1 MPNNKTINNLTIGI
15 GFSLIILLIS
25 STASYLGIQEQNRH
39 RQELA
44 ITRKIISTSNSLLS
58 SLQGA
63 ETGNRGFLLTG
74 KESYLEPFNMALKS
88 LPGELQEVEALTKM
102 DPVQKVRVD
111 SLLTAAQ
118 WRLAVLKESVDVKR
132 KGGVVSLA
140 HLDESKMAMD
150 KCRAIIKA
158 IIHYEDDNI
167 DKKSA
172 DLDNSSFIT
181 TLFIIISA
189 LLSLIITSYFYF
201 RLRADFLKRSALEKS
216 LREKDEGISRRL
228 NLVQKITNRIALGD
242 YDVKAEEIEDD
253 DLGAIAKSV
262 NRMSK
267 SLKKSFDQ
275 LTDNDWL
282 HAGYAKLYTG
292 LVGNKGED
300 IIAADSI
307 KSLVS
312 YTESVS
318 GAIYIFNDEKLQLS
332 GTYGLDMQTQKYF
345 MPGEGYIGQV
355 FLDREPKAL
364 HNLNAADYVVSFAN
378 GKIGVQHIF
387 FLPMLVDGQVLG
399 VLEIGQME
407 PFTVI
412 EQTFLTECARQIGIA
427 LVSAKGRA
435 KIQALL
441 EETQVQS
448 EELLTQHAELESLN
462 TELEAQTLRLQSS
475 EEELKVQHEELMQ
488 SNQELEERSRL
499 LEDKNLMIA
508 ERNQE
513 IQHKAEELALST
525 KYKSEFLA
533 NMSHELRTPLNSI
546 LLLSRLLSENVEEN
560 LNSDQIESAKV
571 IQSSGTSLLT
581 LIDEIL
587 DLSKIESGKMT
598 LDYASLDL
606 HDILSDLNSL
616 FLPIVQEKGLLLKTN
631 ISDKVNRR
639 FQGDRLRIDQ
649 VLRNLISN
657 AIKFTKEGEVRLEI
671 YEDPSDSDRLVFAVV
686 DTGIGI
692 PLEKQKIIFE
702 AFQQAD
708 GSTRRKFGGTGLGLS
723 ISREIARLLGGEIRL
738 ESEVGKGSTF
748 LFIIPKSKVEV
759 KEILTKEQQL
769 VEEISSEV
777 EEVIEIVKEDSYN
790 PVTIRI
796 PEEIPDDRD
805 TVVEGDKVI
814 LIVEDDINFAK
825 ALLKYTHTQ
834 NYKGV
839 VVVRGDHALPAA
851 EKYHPVAV
859 LLDIQLPIMDGWAV
873 MDQLKG
879 NKATR
884 HIPVHIMSS
893 LEVKKESLLKGAI
906 DFINK
911 PVALEQMTS
920 VFQRIESALSRS
932 PKKVL
937 IVEENPK
944 HASALSYFLSSFSIS
959 LEVKDNVE
967 DSITALRTADVDC
980 VILDMGV
987 PDEMGYHTLEAIKQH
1002 EGLENLP
1009 IIIFTGKNLSKA
1021 EELKIKKY
1029 ADSVVVKTAHSYQRI
1044 LDEVGLFLHLIEVN
1058 NSDDARR
1065 KNNGLGALTDVLKG
1079 KKVLVAD
1086 DDVRNIF
1093 SMTKALEK
1101 FQVKVIPAMDGKEA
1115 LEVLMSG
1122 EPIDIVLMDMMM
1134 PEMDGYE
1141 TIKNIRQH
1149 ADYARLPIIA
1159 VTAKSMIG
1167 DREKCIQAG
1176 ASDYISKPVDIDQLL
1191 SLLRVWLYEN

>member
-1 MPNNKTINNLTIGI
+1 MPNSKTLNNLTWGI
-15 GFSLIILLIS
+15 GFSLVVLLIS
-25 STASYLGIQEQNRH
+25 STASYIGIQEQNRH

-44 ITRKIISTSNSLLS
+44 VTRKIISTSTSLLA

-74 KESYLEPFNMALKS
+74 KESYLEPFNNALES
-88 LPGELQEVEALTKM
+88 LPKELQEIEALTKQ

-111 SLLTAAQ
+111 SLVIAAK
-118 WRLAVLKESVDVKR
+118 WRLDILKESVATKR
-132 KGGVVSLA
+132 RGGVFGLA
-140 HLDESKMAMD
+140 QLDESKMAMD
-150 KCRAIIKA
+150 KCRAIIKD
-158 IIHYEDDNI
+158 INQYEDDNI
-167 DKKSA
+167 DRKSA
-172 DLDNSSFIT
+172 NLDNSSFIT
-181 TLFIIISA
+181 TLFIVISA

-201 RLRADFLKRSALEKS
+201 RLRADFLKRATLEKS

-242 YDVKAEEIEDD
+242 YDVKAEEVGDD
-253 DLGAIAKSV
+253 DLGEIAKAV

-267 SLKKSFDQ
+267 ALKKSFEQ

-292 LVGNKGED
+292 LMGNKSEQT
-300 IIAADSI
+300 IAADSI
-307 KSLVS
+307 KSLVD
-312 YTESVS
+312 YTGAIS
-318 GAIYIFNDEKLQLS
+318 GAIYIFNDDKLELS
-332 GTYGLDMQTQKYF
+332 GAYGLDMQTQRYF
-345 MPGEGYIGQV
+345 LPGEGYIGQV
-355 FLDREPKAL
+355 FVDRESKTL
-364 HNLNAADYVVSFAN
+364 HNLNATDYVVSFAN
-378 GKIGVQHIF
+378 GKINVQHII
-387 FLPMLVDGQVLG
+387 FLPMLVDDQVLG
-399 VLEIGQME
+399 VLEVGQMDS
-407 PFTVI
+407 FTTV
-412 EQTFLTECARQIGIA
+412 EQTLLNECARQIGIA

-435 KIQALL
+435 KIQTLL

-513 IQHKAEELALST
+513 IQQKAEELALST

-546 LLLSRLLSENVEEN
+546 LLLSRLLSENVEKN

-616 FLPIVQEKGLLLKTN
+616 FLPIVKEKGLAFKTTVSAK
-631 ISDKVNRR
+631 IAPH
-639 FQGDRLRIDQ
+639 FEGDRLRIDQ

-671 YEDPSDSDRLVFAVV
+671 YEDPSDHDRLVFAVV
-686 DTGIGI
+686 DSGIGI

-777 EEVIEIVKEDSYN
+777 EEVIEIVKEDTYN

-805 TVVEGDKVI
+805 TVAEGDKVI
-814 LIVEDDINFAK
+814 LIVEDDVNFAK

-851 EKYHPVAV
+851 QKYHPAAI

-920 VFQRIESALSRS
+920 VFQKIE
-932 PKKVL
+932 
-937 IVEENPK
+937 
-944 HASALSYFLSSFSIS
+944 
-959 LEVKDNVE
+959 
-967 DSITALRTADVDC
+967 
-980 VILDMGV
+980 
-987 PDEMGYHTLEAIKQH
+987 
-1002 EGLENLP
+1002 
-1009 IIIFTGKNLSKA
+1009 
-1021 EELKIKKY
+1021 
-1029 ADSVVVKTAHSYQRI
+1029 
-1044 LDEVGLFLHLIEVN
+1044 
-1058 NSDDARR
+1058 
-1065 KNNGLGALTDVLKG
+1065 
-1079 KKVLVAD
+1079 
-1086 DDVRNIF
+1086 
-1093 SMTKALEK
+1093 
-1101 FQVKVIPAMDGKEA
+1101 
-1115 LEVLMSG
+1115 
-1122 EPIDIVLMDMMM
+1122 
-1134 PEMDGYE
+1134 
-1141 TIKNIRQH
+1141 
-1149 ADYARLPIIA
+1149 
-1159 VTAKSMIG
+1159 
-1167 DREKCIQAG
+1167 
-1176 ASDYISKPVDIDQLL
+1176 
-1191 SLLRVWLYEN
+1191 

>member
-1 MPNNKTINNLTIGI
+1 MPNKTLNNLSIGI
-15 GFSLIILLIS
+15 GLSLFVLLVS
-25 STASYLGIQEQNRH
+25 STASYMGIKDQNKH
-39 RQELA
+39 REELTV
-44 ITRKIISTSNSLLS
+44 TRKIISLSNIILN

-63 ETGNRGFLLTG
+63 ETGNRGYLLTG
-74 KESYLEPFNMALKS
+74 KENYLDPFNMALAS
-88 LPGELQEVEALTKM
+88 LPNELNEIKELTEA
-102 DPVQKVRVD
+102 DPIQRSRVD
-111 SLLTAAQ
+111 SLFTAVQ
-118 WRLAVLKESVDVKR
+118 WRLAVLKESVDTKR
-132 KGGVVSLA
+132 KGGTVTVEK
-140 HLDESKMAMD
+140 LDESKTAMD
-150 KCRAIIKA
+150 KCRNIIKD
-158 IIHYEDDNI
+158 IIHYEDDDI
-167 DKKSA
+167 DRKA
-172 DLDNSSFIT
+172 ANLDNSSFIT
-181 TLFIIISA
+181 TLFIVISA
-189 LLSLIITSYFYF
+189 LLSLIITAYFYF
-201 RLRADFLKRSALEKS
+201 RLRADFLRRLALEKS
-216 LREKDEGISRRL
+216 LVEKDEGIARRL
-228 NLVQKITNRIALGD
+228 NLVQNITNRIASGD
-242 YDVKAEEIEDD
+242 YDVKAEDIEDD

-275 LTDNDWL
+275 LRDNDWL
-282 HAGYAKLYTG
+282 HMGYADLYTG
-292 LVGNKGED
+292 LVGNKTERLL
-300 IIAADSI
+300 ATDSI
-307 KSLVS
+307 KGLVN
-312 YTESVS
+312 YIGAIT
-318 GAIYIFNDEKLQLS
+318 GAIYIFNEEKLERS
-332 GTYGLDMQTQKYF
+332 GCYGLDPKAQLYF
-345 MPGEGYIGQV
+345 LPGEGYVGQV
-355 FLDREPKAL
+355 FVDKETKVINNIREE
-364 HNLNAADYVVSFAN
+364 DYLVSFAS
-378 GKIGVQHIF
+378 GKINVPHLIF
-387 FLPMLVDGQVLG
+387 VPIVSTDQVLG
-399 VLEIGQME
+399 VLEIGHRQ
-407 PFTVI
+407 PFTELEVI
-412 EQTFLTECARQIGIA
+412 FLTESARQLSIA
-427 LVSAKGRA
+427 LASAKGRA

-448 EELLTQHAELESLN
+448 EELLSQHAELENLN

-488 SNQELEERSRL
+488 SNQELEERSKM

-508 ERNQE
+508 ERNLE
-513 IQHKAEELALST
+513 IQQKAEELALST

-546 LLLSRLLSENVEEN
+546 LLLSRLLSENNEQN
-560 LNSDQIESAKV
+560 LNADQIESAKV

-598 LDYASLDL
+598 LEYANLNL
-606 HDILSDLNSL
+606 NDICADLNNL
-616 FLPIVQEKGLLLKTN
+616 FLPIVKEKGLAFTINIDPKLKRN
-631 ISDKVNRR
+631 

-657 AIKFTKEGEVRLEI
+657 AIKFTTAGEVRLDI
-671 YEDPSDSDRLVFAVV
+671 YGDSATKDKLVFAVV
-686 DTGIGI
+686 DSGIGI

-723 ISREIARLLGGEIRL
+723 ISREIARLLGGEIKL
-738 ESEVGKGSTF
+738 TSEEGKGSTF
-748 LFIIPKSKVEV
+748 SFIIPDHKVELGEV
-759 KEILTKEQQL
+759 QTKEQQL
-769 VEEISSEV
+769 VEEIHSEV
-777 EEVIEIVKEDSYN
+777 EEVRELVTEETYN
-790 PVTIRI
+790 PATIRI
-796 PEEIPDDRD
+796 PEELPDDRNNI
-805 TVVEGDKVI
+805 TEGDKVI

-825 ALLKYTHTQ
+825 ALLKYTHSQ
-834 NYKGV
+834 HYKGV

-851 EKYHPVAV
+851 KKYHPQAV

-873 MDQLKG
+873 MDELKG
-879 NKATR
+879 DKETR

-920 VFQRIESALSRS
+920 VFQKIESALSKS

-944 HASALSYFLSSFSIS
+944 HARALAYFLSSFDIS
-959 LEVKDNVE
+959 LEVKDNVT
-967 DSITALRTADVDC
+967 DSINALATAEVDC

-987 PDEMGYHTLEAIKQH
+987 PDEMGYNTLEAIKQH

-1009 IIIFTGKNLSKA
+1009 IIIFTGKNLSKS

-1044 LDEVGLFLHLIEVN
+1044 LDEVGLFLHLIETN
-1058 NSDDARR
+1058 NSDDVRR

-1101 FQVKVIPAMDGKEA
+1101 FQVQVIPAMDGKEA
-1115 LEVLMSG
+1115 LEVLNSG
-1122 EPIDIVLMDMMM
+1122 ETIDIVLMDMMM

-1141 TIKNIRQH
+1141 TIRNIRQE
-1149 ADYARLPIIA
+1149 ASFATLPIIA

-1176 ASDYISKPVDIDQLL
+1176 ASDYISKPVDVDQLL

>member
-1 MPNNKTINNLTIGI
+1 MPNKTLNNLSIGI
-15 GFSLIILLIS
+15 GLSLFVLLVS
-25 STASYLGIQEQNRH
+25 STASYLGIKEQNKH
-39 RQELA
+39 RQELTA
-44 ITRKIISTSNSLLS
+44 TRKIISLSNIILN

-63 ETGNRGFLLTG
+63 ETGNRGYLLTG
-74 KESYLEPFNMALKS
+74 KENYLEPFNIALAS
-88 LPGELQEVEALTKM
+88 LPVELKEIKELTEVDSA
-102 DPVQKVRVD
+102 QKIRVD
-111 SLLTAAQ
+111 SLFTAAQ
-118 WRLAVLKESVDVKR
+118 QRLTVLKESVDIKR
-132 KGGVVSLA
+132 KGGTVSLE
-140 HLDESKMAMD
+140 HLDESKSAMD
-150 KCRAIIKA
+150 KCRNIIKD
-158 IIHYEDDNI
+158 IIHYEDADI
-167 DKKSA
+167 DQKSTN
-172 DLDNSSFIT
+172 LDNSSFIT
-181 TLFIIISA
+181 TLFIVISA
-189 LLSLIITSYFYF
+189 LLSLIITAYFYF
-201 RLRADFLKRSALEKS
+201 RLRADFLKRLTLEKS
-216 LREKDEGISRRL
+216 LVEKDEGIARRL
-228 NLVQKITNRIALGD
+228 NLVQQITNRIATGD
-242 YDVKAEEIEDD
+242 YNVKAEDIEDD

-275 LTDNDWL
+275 LKDNDWL
-282 HAGYAKLYTG
+282 HMGYADLYTG
-292 LVGNKGED
+292 LVGNKTERLLTTD
-300 IIAADSI
+300 AI
-307 KSLVS
+307 KGLVN
-312 YTESVS
+312 YIGAIT
-318 GAIYIFNDEKLQLS
+318 GAIYIFNDEKLERS
-332 GTYGLDMQTQKYF
+332 GCYGLDPKTQLYF
-345 MPGEGYIGQV
+345 LPGEGYVGQV
-355 FLDREPKAL
+355 FVDKELKVVNNIRT
-364 HNLNAADYVVSFAN
+364 ADYLVSFAS
-378 GKIGVQHIF
+378 GKINVPHLIF
-387 FLPMLVDGQVLG
+387 VPIISADQVLG
-399 VLEIGQME
+399 VLEIGHGQLFTEME
-407 PFTVI
+407 V
-412 EQTFLTECARQIGIA
+412 TFLTECARQLGIA
-427 LVSAKGRA
+427 IASAKGRA
-435 KIQALL
+435 KIQTLL

-448 EELLTQHAELESLN
+448 EELLSQHAELENLN

-499 LEDKNLMIA
+499 LEDKNLLIA

-513 IQHKAEELALST
+513 IQQKAEELALST

-546 LLLSRLLSENVEEN
+546 LLLSRLLSENNEQN
-560 LNSDQIESAKV
+560 LSSDQIESAKV

-598 LDYASLDL
+598 LEYASLNL
-606 HDILSDLNSL
+606 NDISADLNNL
-616 FLPIVQEKGLLLKTN
+616 FLPMVNEKGLVFTIN
-631 ISDKVNRR
+631 IDPKVNQR

-657 AIKFTKEGEVRLEI
+657 AIKFTAAGEVRLDI
-671 YEDPSDSDRLVFAVV
+671 YEDSAAKDTLVFAVV
-686 DTGIGI
+686 DSGIGI

-738 ESEVGKGSTF
+738 VSEEGKGSTF
-748 LFIIPKSKVEV
+748 LFIIPNHQVELDEV
-759 KEILTKEQQL
+759 RSKEQQL
-769 VEEISSEV
+769 VEEIHSEI
-777 EEVIEIVKEDSYN
+777 EEVRELVMDDAYN
-790 PVTIRI
+790 PATIRI
-796 PEEIPDDRD
+796 PEELPDDRNHI
-805 TVVEGDKVI
+805 TEGDKVI
-814 LIVEDDINFAK
+814 LIVEDDVNFAK
-825 ALLKYTHTQ
+825 ALLKYAHSQ
-834 NYKGV
+834 HYKGV

-851 EKYHPVAV
+851 KKYHPQAV

-873 MDQLKG
+873 MDELKG
-879 NKATR
+879 AKETR

-920 VFQRIESALSRS
+920 VFQKIESALSRS

-944 HASALSYFLSSFSIS
+944 HASALAYFLSSFNIS
-959 LEVKDNVE
+959 LEVKDNVI
-967 DSITALRTADVDC
+967 DSINALGTAEVDC

-987 PDEMGYHTLEAIKQH
+987 PDEMGYNTLEAIKQH

-1009 IIIFTGKNLSKA
+1009 IIIFTGKNLSKS

-1044 LDEVGLFLHLIEVN
+1044 LDEVGLFLHLIEIN
-1058 NSDDARR
+1058 NSDDVRR

-1101 FQVKVIPAMDGKEA
+1101 FQVQVIPAMDGKEA
-1115 LEVLMSG
+1115 LEVLNSG
-1122 EPIDIVLMDMMM
+1122 ETIDIVLMDMMM

-1141 TIKNIRQH
+1141 TIKNIRQTPPF
-1149 ADYARLPIIA
+1149 ATLPIIA

>member
-1 MPNNKTINNLTIGI
+1 MPNNKTLNNLTIGI
-15 GFSLIILLIS
+15 GFSLLILLIS
-25 STASYLGIQEQNRH
+25 STASYVGIQQQNRH
-39 RQELA
+39 RRELSV
-44 ITRKIISTSNSLLS
+44 TRKVISLSNALLN

-74 KESYLEPFNMALKS
+74 KESYLEPFNTALRS
-88 LPGELQEVEALTKM
+88 LPEELHEMQDLTKM
-102 DPVQKVRVD
+102 DPIQKVRVD
-111 SLLTAAQ
+111 SLLVAAQ
-118 WRLAVLKESVDVKR
+118 WRLNVLKESVTVKR
-132 KGGVVSLA
+132 KGGNIGLEHLEVSKL
-140 HLDESKMAMD
+140 AMD
-150 KCRAIIKA
+150 KCRVIIKD
-158 IIHYEDDNI
+158 IIQYEEDNI
-167 DKKSA
+167 DQKAA
-172 DLDNSSFIT
+172 DLDDSSFIT
-181 TLFIIISA
+181 TLFIVISA
-189 LLSLIITSYFYF
+189 LLSLIITTYFYF
-201 RLRADFLKRSALEKS
+201 RLRADFIKRTELEKS

-228 NLVQKITNRIALGD
+228 KLVQKITNRITLGD
-242 YDVKAEEIEDD
+242 YSVVADEIGDD
-253 DLGAIAKSV
+253 DLGEIAKAV

-267 SLKKSFDQ
+267 ALKKSFDK

-282 HAGYAKLYTG
+282 HAGYAKLYTK
-292 LVGNKGED
+292 LMGNKSEEM
-300 IIAADSI
+300 IASDAI

-312 YTESVS
+312 YVEAAT
-318 GAIYIFNDEKLQLS
+318 GAIYVFNDERLALF
-332 GTYGLDMQTQKYF
+332 GTYGLDTQVQQYF
-345 MPGEGYIGQV
+345 LPGESYIGQV
-355 FLDREPKAL
+355 FIDREPKVL
-364 HNLNAADYVVSFAN
+364 SNINSADYVVSFAN
-378 GKIGVQHIF
+378 GQINVQHIL
-387 FLPMLVDGQVLG
+387 FLPMSVDDQVLG

-407 PFTVI
+407 GFTPV
-412 EQTFLTECARQIGIA
+412 EHTFLNECARQIAIA

-475 EEELKVQHEELMQ
+475 EEELKVQHEELIQ

-499 LEDKNLMIA
+499 LEDKNLLIA

-513 IQHKAEELALST
+513 IQQKAEELALST

-560 LNSDQIESAKV
+560 LNADQIESAKV

-598 LDYASLDL
+598 LEYASLDL
-606 HDILSDLNSL
+606 NAILQDLNSL
-616 FLPIVQEKGLLLKTN
+616 FLPIVQEKGLAFKTKINDN
-631 ISDKVNRR
+631 INRI
-639 FQGDRLRIDQ
+639 FEGDRLRIDQ

-671 YEDPSDSDRLVFAVV
+671 HEDSTDTDKLVFSVV
-686 DTGIGI
+686 DSGIGI
-692 PLEKQKIIFE
+692 PLDKQKIIFE

-738 ESEVGKGSTF
+738 ESEEGRGSKF
-748 LFIIPKSKVEV
+748 SLIILKHKVEH
-759 KEILTKEQQL
+759 KDILSKEQQL
-769 VEEISSEV
+769 IEEISSEV
-777 EEVIEIVKEDSYN
+777 EEVIEIVKEESYN
-790 PVTIRI
+790 PATIRI

-805 TVVEGDKVI
+805 IIKEGDKVI
-814 LIVEDDINFAK
+814 LIVEDDVNFAK

-851 EKYHPVAV
+851 QKYHPIAV

-879 NKATR
+879 NKETR

-911 PVALEQMTS
+911 PVALEQMTT
-920 VFQRIESALSRS
+920 VFQKIESALSRS

-944 HASALSYFLSSFSIS
+944 HASALSYFLGSFNIS
-959 LEVKDNVE
+959 LEVKDNVA

-987 PDEMGYHTLEAIKQH
+987 PDEMGYQTLEAIKQH

-1009 IIIFTGKNLSKA
+1009 IIIFTGKNLSKS

-1058 NSDDARR
+1058 NSDDVRR

-1079 KKVLVAD
+1079 RKVLVAD

-1101 FQVKVIPAMDGKEA
+1101 FQVQVIPAMDGREA
-1115 LEVLMSG
+1115 LDVLASDDS
-1122 EPIDIVLMDMMM
+1122 IDIVLMDMMM

-1141 TIKNIRQH
+1141 TIRNIRQH
-1149 ADYARLPIIA
+1149 AKYAAIPVIA

>member
-1 MPNNKTINNLTIGI
+1 MPNSKTLNNLTWGI
-15 GFSLIILLIS
+15 GFSLVVLLIS
-25 STASYLGIQEQNRH
+25 STASYIGIQEQNRH

-44 ITRKIISTSNSLLS
+44 VTRKIISTSTSLLA

-74 KESYLEPFNMALKS
+74 KESYLEPFNNALES
-88 LPGELQEVEALTKM
+88 LPKELQEIEALTKQ
-102 DPVQKVRVD
+102 DPVQKVRLD
-111 SLLTAAQ
+111 SLVIAAK
-118 WRLAVLKESVDVKR
+118 WRLDILKESVATKR
-132 KGGVVSLA
+132 RGGVFGLA
-140 HLDESKMAMD
+140 QLDESKMAMD
-150 KCRAIIKA
+150 KCRAIIKD
-158 IIHYEDDNI
+158 INQYEDDNI
-167 DKKSA
+167 DRKSA
-172 DLDNSSFIT
+172 NLDNSSFIT
-181 TLFIIISA
+181 TLFIVISA

-201 RLRADFLKRSALEKS
+201 RLRADFLKRAALEKS

-242 YDVKAEEIEDD
+242 YDVKAEEVGDD
-253 DLGAIAKSV
+253 DLGEIAKAV

-267 SLKKSFDQ
+267 ALKKSFEQ

-292 LVGNKGED
+292 LMGNKSEQT
-300 IIAADSI
+300 IAADSI
-307 KSLVS
+307 KSLVD
-312 YTESVS
+312 YTGAIS
-318 GAIYIFNDEKLQLS
+318 GAIYIFNDDKLELS
-332 GTYGLDMQTQKYF
+332 GAYGLDMQTQRYF
-345 MPGEGYIGQV
+345 LPGEGYIGQV
-355 FLDREPKAL
+355 FVDRESKTL
-364 HNLNAADYVVSFAN
+364 HNLNATDYVVSFAN
-378 GKIGVQHIF
+378 GKIHMQHII
-387 FLPMLVDGQVLG
+387 FLPMLVDDQVLG
-399 VLEIGQME
+399 VLEVGQMDS
-407 PFTVI
+407 FTAV

-435 KIQALL
+435 KIQTLL

-546 LLLSRLLSENVEEN
+546 LLLSRLLSENVEKN

-616 FLPIVQEKGLLLKTN
+616 FLPIVKEKGLAFKTTVSAK
-631 ISDKVNRR
+631 IAPR
-639 FQGDRLRIDQ
+639 FEGDRLRIDQ

-671 YEDPSDSDRLVFAVV
+671 YEDPSDRDRLVFAVV
-686 DTGIGI
+686 DSGIGI

-777 EEVIEIVKEDSYN
+777 EEVIEIVKEDTYN

-805 TVVEGDKVI
+805 TVSEGDKVI
-814 LIVEDDINFAK
+814 LIVEDDVNFAK

-851 EKYHPVAV
+851 QKYHPAAI

-920 VFQRIESALSRS
+920 VFQ
-932 PKKVL
+932 K
-937 IVEENPK
+937 
-944 HASALSYFLSSFSIS
+944 
-959 LEVKDNVE
+959 
-967 DSITALRTADVDC
+967 
-980 VILDMGV
+980 
-987 PDEMGYHTLEAIKQH
+987 
-1002 EGLENLP
+1002 
-1009 IIIFTGKNLSKA
+1009 
-1021 EELKIKKY
+1021 
-1029 ADSVVVKTAHSYQRI
+1029 
-1044 LDEVGLFLHLIEVN
+1044 
-1058 NSDDARR
+1058 
-1065 KNNGLGALTDVLKG
+1065 
-1079 KKVLVAD
+1079 
-1086 DDVRNIF
+1086 
-1093 SMTKALEK
+1093 
-1101 FQVKVIPAMDGKEA
+1101 
-1115 LEVLMSG
+1115 
-1122 EPIDIVLMDMMM
+1122 
-1134 PEMDGYE
+1134 
-1141 TIKNIRQH
+1141 
-1149 ADYARLPIIA
+1149 
-1159 VTAKSMIG
+1159 
-1167 DREKCIQAG
+1167 
-1176 ASDYISKPVDIDQLL
+1176 
-1191 SLLRVWLYEN
+1191 

>member
-1 MPNNKTINNLTIGI
+1 MPNKTLNNLSVGI
-15 GFSLIILLIS
+15 GLSFFVLLVS
-25 STASYLGIQEQNRH
+25 STASYLGIKDQNKH
-39 RQELA
+39 RQELTS
-44 ITRKIISTSNSLLS
+44 TRKIISLSNIILN

-63 ETGNRGFLLTG
+63 ETGNRGYLLTG
-74 KESYLEPFNMALKS
+74 KEDYLEPFNMALAS
-88 LPGELQEVEALTKM
+88 LPSELNEIKALTAA
-102 DPVQKVRVD
+102 DPDQKIRVD
-111 SLLTAAQ
+111 SLFTASQ
-118 WRLAVLKESVDVKR
+118 LRLSVLKESVTIKR
-132 KGGVVSLA
+132 KGGEVSLE
-140 HLDESKMAMD
+140 HLEESKLAMD
-150 KCRAIIKA
+150 KCRNIIKE
-158 IIHYEDDNI
+158 IIHYEDEDI
-167 DKKSA
+167 DRKSA
-172 DLDNSSFIT
+172 NLDNSSFVT
-181 TLFIIISA
+181 TLFIVISA
-189 LLSLIITSYFYF
+189 LLSLIITAYFYF
-201 RLRADFLKRSALEKS
+201 RLRADFLKRMELEKS
-216 LREKDEGISRRL
+216 LREKEEGIARRL
-228 NLVQKITNRIALGD
+228 NLVQNITNRIAAGD
-242 YDVKAEEIEDD
+242 YNVKAEDIQED

-267 SLKKSFDQ
+267 ALKKSFDQ
-275 LTDNDWL
+275 LKDNDWL
-282 HAGYAKLYTG
+282 HMGYADLYTG
-292 LVGNKGED
+292 LVGNKTERLLTT
-300 IIAADSI
+300 DSV
-307 KSLVS
+307 KGLVN
-312 YTESVS
+312 YIGAIT
-318 GAIYIFNDEKLQLS
+318 GAIYMNNDEKLERS
-332 GTYGLDMQTQKYF
+332 GSYGLDAKAQLYF
-345 MPGEGYIGQV
+345 LPNEGYVGQV
-355 FLDREPKAL
+355 FVDRKTKIIDNINSEE
-364 HNLNAADYVVSFAN
+364 YVVSFAS
-378 GKIGVQHIF
+378 GKINVSNLIF
-387 FLPMLVDGQVLG
+387 VPILFEDQVLG
-399 VLEIGQME
+399 VLEIGHRQ
-407 PFTVI
+407 PFSEI
-412 EQTFLTECARQIGIA
+412 EVTFLNECARQLGAAIS
-427 LVSAKGRA
+427 SAKGRA
-435 KIQALL
+435 KIQTLL

-448 EELLTQHAELESLN
+448 EELLSQHAELENLN

-488 SNQELEERSRL
+488 SNQELEERSKL
-499 LEDKNLMIA
+499 LEDKNILIA
-508 ERNQE
+508 ERNLE
-513 IQHKAEELALST
+513 IQEKAEELALST

-546 LLLSRLLSENVEEN
+546 LLLSRLLSENNEQN
-560 LNSDQIESAKV
+560 LNIDQIESAKV

-598 LDYASLDL
+598 LEYARLNL
-606 HDILSDLNSL
+606 NDIAADLNNL
-616 FLPIVQEKGLLLKTN
+616 FLPIVNEKGLDFTVN
-631 ISDKVNRR
+631 IAPSVNQR

-657 AIKFTKEGEVRLEI
+657 AIKFTTVGEVRLDI
-671 YEDPSDSDRLVFAVV
+671 YEDSEAKDKLVFAVK
-686 DTGIGI
+686 DSGIGI

-738 ESEVGKGSTF
+738 ESEEGKGSTF
-748 LFIIPKSKVEV
+748 LFIIPNHQVEIG
-759 KEILTKEQQL
+759 EIRTKEQQL
-769 VEEISSEV
+769 VEEIHSEI
-777 EEVIEIVKEDSYN
+777 EEVRELVSDDAYN
-790 PVTIRI
+790 PATIRI
-796 PEEIPDDRD
+796 PEELPDDRD
-805 TVVEGDKVI
+805 NIIAGDKVI

-825 ALLKYTHTQ
+825 ALLKYTHSQ
-834 NYKGV
+834 HYKGV

-851 EKYHPVAV
+851 KKYRPQAV

-873 MDQLKG
+873 MDELKG
-879 NKATR
+879 DKETR

-920 VFQRIESALSRS
+920 VFQKIESALSRS

-944 HASALSYFLSSFSIS
+944 HASALAYFLSSFNIS

-967 DSITALRTADVDC
+967 DSIQALGTAEVDC

-987 PDEMGYHTLEAIKQH
+987 PDEMGYKTLEAIKKH

-1009 IIIFTGKNLSKA
+1009 IIIFTGKNLSKS

-1044 LDEVGLFLHLIEVN
+1044 LDEVGLFLHLIEIN
-1058 NSDDARR
+1058 SSDDTRR
-1065 KNNGLGALTDVLKG
+1065 KTNGLGALTDVLKG

-1101 FQVKVIPAMDGKEA
+1101 FQVQVIAAMDGKEA
-1115 LEVLMSG
+1115 LEVLASG

-1141 TIKNIRQH
+1141 TIKNIRQT
-1149 ADYARLPIIA
+1149 AQFASLPIIA

>member
-1 MPNNKTINNLTIGI
+1 MPNSKTINNLTIGI
-15 GFSLIILLIS
+15 GFSLVVLLIS
-25 STASYLGIQEQNRH
+25 SAASYVGIQEQNRH

-44 ITRKIISTSNSLLS
+44 VTRKIISTANTLIN

-88 LPGELQEVEALTKM
+88 LPLELQEITALTKS
-102 DPVQKVRVD
+102 DTLQNVRVD

-118 WRLAVLKESVDVKR
+118 WRLDILKKSVDIKKR
-132 KGGVVSLA
+132 GGTVSIA
-140 HLDESKMAMD
+140 HLDESKKAMD
-150 KCRAIIKA
+150 KCRAIIKD

-172 DLDNSSFIT
+172 NLDNSSFIT
-181 TLFIIISA
+181 TLFIVISA
-189 LLSLIITSYFYF
+189 LLSLIITTYFYF
-201 RLRADFLKRSALEKS
+201 RLRADFLKRAALEKS
-216 LREKDEGISRRL
+216 LREKDEAISRRL
-228 NLVQKITNRIALGD
+228 NLVQKITNRVALGD
-242 YDVKAEEIEDD
+242 YDVNVEEVEDD

-275 LTDNDWL
+275 LKDNDWL
-282 HAGYAKLYTG
+282 HTGYAKLYTG
-292 LVGNKGED
+292 LVGNKSEE
-300 IIAADSI
+300 IIATDSI
-307 KSLVS
+307 KSLIS
-312 YTESVS
+312 YTEAVS
-318 GAIYIFNDEKLQLS
+318 GAIYIFNDEKLELAGS
-332 GTYGLDMQTQKYF
+332 YGLDTQVQKYF
-345 MPGEGYIGQV
+345 LPGEGYVGQV
-355 FLDREPKAL
+355 FVDRESKTL
-364 HNLNAADYVVSFAN
+364 HSLNATDYVVSFAN
-378 GKIGVQHIF
+378 GKINVQHIL
-387 FLPMLVDGQVLG
+387 FLPILVDDQVLG
-399 VLEIGQME
+399 VMEIGQME
-407 PFTVI
+407 SFTAV
-412 EQTFLTECARQIGIA
+412 EHQFLTECARQIGIA

-475 EEELKVQHEELMQ
+475 EEELKVQHEELIQ

-499 LEDKNLMIA
+499 LEDKNQMIA

-546 LLLSRLLSENVEEN
+546 LLLSRLLAENVEKN
-560 LNSDQIESAKV
+560 LSSDQIESARV

-598 LDYASLDL
+598 LEYESLDL
-606 HDILSDLNSL
+606 NDIISDLNSL
-616 FLPIVQEKGLLLKTN
+616 FLPIVQEKGLTFKTHIRDE
-631 ISDKVNRR
+631 ISRR
-639 FQGDRLRIDQ
+639 FEGDRLRIDQ

-671 YEDPSDSDRLVFAVV
+671 YEDTDRLVFAVV
-686 DTGIGI
+686 DSGIGI

-723 ISREIARLLGGEIRL
+723 ISREIARLLGGEIKL
-738 ESEVGKGSTF
+738 ESEEGKGSTF
-748 LFIIPKSKVEV
+748 LFVIPKDKAEV
-759 KEILTKEQQL
+759 KAILTKEQQL

-777 EEVIEIVKEDSYN
+777 EEVIEIVKEETYN

-796 PEEIPDDRD
+796 PEEVPDDREAIL
-805 TVVEGDKVI
+805 EGDKVI
-814 LIVEDDINFAK
+814 LIVEDDVNFAK

-834 NYKGV
+834 KYKGV

-851 EKYHPVAV
+851 QKYHPVAI
-859 LLDIQLPIMDGWAV
+859 LLDIQLPIMDGWVV

-879 NKATR
+879 NKETR

-920 VFQRIESALSRS
+920 VFQKIESALSRS

-944 HASALSYFLSSFSIS
+944 HASALSYFLSSFNIS

-967 DSITALRTADVDC
+967 DSVTALRTADVDC

-1058 NSDDARR
+1058 NSDEARR
-1065 KNNGLGALTDVLKG
+1065 KNNGLGALIDVLKG
-1079 KKVLVAD
+1079 KTVLIAD

-1115 LEVLMSG
+1115 LEVLASG
-1122 EPIDIVLMDMMM
+1122 EAIDIVLMDMMM

-1141 TIKNIRQH
+1141 TIKNIRQQ

>member
-1 MPNNKTINNLTIGI
+1 D
-15 GFSLIILLIS
+15 
-25 STASYLGIQEQNRH
+25 R
-39 RQELA
+39 
-44 ITRKIISTSNSLLS
+44 
-58 SLQGA
+58 
-63 ETGNRGFLLTG
+63 
-74 KESYLEPFNMALKS
+74 
-88 LPGELQEVEALTKM
+88 
-102 DPVQKVRVD
+102 
-111 SLLTAAQ
+111 
-118 WRLAVLKESVDVKR
+118 
-132 KGGVVSLA
+132 
-140 HLDESKMAMD
+140 
-150 KCRAIIKA
+150 
-158 IIHYEDDNI
+158 
-167 DKKSA
+167 KSA
-172 DLDNSSFIT
+172 NLDNSSFIT
-181 TLFIIISA
+181 TLFIVISA

-201 RLRADFLKRSALEKS
+201 RLRADFLKRAALEKS

-242 YDVKAEEIEDD
+242 YDVKAEEVGDD
-253 DLGAIAKSV
+253 DLGEIAKAV

-267 SLKKSFDQ
+267 ALKKSFEQ

-292 LVGNKGED
+292 LMGNKSEQT
-300 IIAADSI
+300 IAADSI
-307 KSLVS
+307 KSLVD
-312 YTESVS
+312 YTGAIS
-318 GAIYIFNDEKLQLS
+318 GAIYIFNDDKLELS
-332 GTYGLDMQTQKYF
+332 GAYGLDMQTQRYF
-345 MPGEGYIGQV
+345 LPGEGYIGQV
-355 FLDREPKAL
+355 FVDRESKTL
-364 HNLNAADYVVSFAN
+364 HNLNATDYVVSFAN
-378 GKIGVQHIF
+378 GKIHMQHII
-387 FLPMLVDGQVLG
+387 FLPMLVDDQVLG
-399 VLEIGQME
+399 VLEVGQMDS
-407 PFTVI
+407 FTAV

-435 KIQALL
+435 KIQTLL

-546 LLLSRLLSENVEEN
+546 LLLSRLLSENVEKN

-616 FLPIVQEKGLLLKTN
+616 FLPIVKEKGLAFKTTVSAK
-631 ISDKVNRR
+631 IAPR
-639 FQGDRLRIDQ
+639 FEGDRLRIDQ

-671 YEDPSDSDRLVFAVV
+671 YEDPSDRDRLVFAVV
-686 DTGIGI
+686 DSGIGI

-777 EEVIEIVKEDSYN
+777 EEVIEIVKEDTYN

-805 TVVEGDKVI
+805 TVSEGDKVI
-814 LIVEDDINFAK
+814 LIVEDDVNFAK

-851 EKYHPVAV
+851 QKYHPAAI

-920 VFQRIESALSRS
+920 VFQ
-932 PKKVL
+932 K
-937 IVEENPK
+937 
-944 HASALSYFLSSFSIS
+944 
-959 LEVKDNVE
+959 
-967 DSITALRTADVDC
+967 
-980 VILDMGV
+980 
-987 PDEMGYHTLEAIKQH
+987 
-1002 EGLENLP
+1002 
-1009 IIIFTGKNLSKA
+1009 
-1021 EELKIKKY
+1021 
-1029 ADSVVVKTAHSYQRI
+1029 
-1044 LDEVGLFLHLIEVN
+1044 
-1058 NSDDARR
+1058 
-1065 KNNGLGALTDVLKG
+1065 
-1079 KKVLVAD
+1079 
-1086 DDVRNIF
+1086 
-1093 SMTKALEK
+1093 
-1101 FQVKVIPAMDGKEA
+1101 
-1115 LEVLMSG
+1115 
-1122 EPIDIVLMDMMM
+1122 
-1134 PEMDGYE
+1134 
-1141 TIKNIRQH
+1141 
-1149 ADYARLPIIA
+1149 
-1159 VTAKSMIG
+1159 
-1167 DREKCIQAG
+1167 
-1176 ASDYISKPVDIDQLL
+1176 
-1191 SLLRVWLYEN
+1191 

>member
-88 LPGELQEVEALTKM
+88 LPRELQEVEALTKM

-118 WRLAVLKESVDVKR
+118 WRLAILKESVDIKR

-228 NLVQKITNRIALGD
+228 NLVQRITNRIALGD
-242 YDVKAEEIEDD
+242 YDVKVEGAGDD
-253 DLGAIAKSV
+253 DLGEIANAV

-267 SLKKSFDQ
+267 ALKKSFDQ

-292 LVGNKGED
+292 LVGNKSED
-300 IIAADSI
+300 IIATDSI
-307 KSLVS
+307 KSLVG

-332 GTYGLDMQTQKYF
+332 GVYGLDIQTQKYF
-345 MPGEGYIGQV
+345 LPGEGYIGQV

-364 HNLNAADYVVSFAN
+364 HNLNAKDYVVSFAN
-378 GKIGVQHIF
+378 GKIGVQHIL

-407 PFTVI
+407 PFTVL

-513 IQHKAEELALST
+513 IQQKAEELALST

-606 HDILSDLNSL
+606 NDILSDLNSL
-616 FLPIVQEKGLLLKTN
+616 FLPIVQEKGLILKTN

-671 YEDPSDSDRLVFAVV
+671 YEDPSDSDRFVFAVV
-686 DTGIGI
+686 DSGIGI

-759 KEILTKEQQL
+759 KELLTKEQQL

-777 EEVIEIVKEDSYN
+777 EEVIEIVKEDTYN

-814 LIVEDDINFAK
+814 LIVEDD
-825 ALLKYTHTQ
+825 
-834 NYKGV
+834 
-839 VVVRGDHALPAA
+839 
-851 EKYHPVAV
+851 
-859 LLDIQLPIMDGWAV
+859 
-873 MDQLKG
+873 
-879 NKATR
+879 
-884 HIPVHIMSS
+884 
-893 LEVKKESLLKGAI
+893 
-906 DFINK
+906 
-911 PVALEQMTS
+911 
-920 VFQRIESALSRS
+920 
-932 PKKVL
+932 
-937 IVEENPK
+937 
-944 HASALSYFLSSFSIS
+944 
-959 LEVKDNVE
+959 
-967 DSITALRTADVDC
+967 
-980 VILDMGV
+980 
-987 PDEMGYHTLEAIKQH
+987 
-1002 EGLENLP
+1002 
-1009 IIIFTGKNLSKA
+1009 
-1021 EELKIKKY
+1021 
-1029 ADSVVVKTAHSYQRI
+1029 
-1044 LDEVGLFLHLIEVN
+1044 VN
-1058 NSDDARR
+1058 
-1065 KNNGLGALTDVLKG
+1065 
-1079 KKVLVAD
+1079 
-1086 DDVRNIF
+1086 
-1093 SMTKALEK
+1093 
-1101 FQVKVIPAMDGKEA
+1101 
-1115 LEVLMSG
+1115 
-1122 EPIDIVLMDMMM
+1122 
-1134 PEMDGYE
+1134 
-1141 TIKNIRQH
+1141 
-1149 ADYARLPIIA
+1149 
-1159 VTAKSMIG
+1159 
-1167 DREKCIQAG
+1167 
-1176 ASDYISKPVDIDQLL
+1176 
-1191 SLLRVWLYEN
+1191 